1 MGLWYDQHEI
11 NERSMMSGKQG
22 VSSHRAQIVRAARHL
37 HAKLDAPLRRAAF
50 TPRTSSPAS
59 SAGRWKVPARRG
71 CGRVPRRGASAP
83 TAGSDPA
90 CATAAGRAAKRAA
103 KSRYKKAAQHHF
115 AQHHFGRTDAASP
128 LAHFPVSKT
137 SLGQLSPS
145 PPKDRDSQQSQS
157 LRTLDFLQAQQ
168 RARPHLGLSVR
179 RALVMALVLVL

>member
-22 VSSHRAQIVRAARHL
+22 VSSHRAQIVRAARHV
-37 HAKLDAPLRRAAF
+37 HARLDAPLRRAAF
-50 TPRTSSPAS
+50 TPPTSSPPS

-137 SLGQLSPS
+137 SLGLLWRSHDHESSIMSWRGASVNNHKNCDFCMIGKITDGPSCERQLH
-145 PPKDRDSQQSQS
+145 
-157 LRTLDFLQAQQ
+157 T
-168 RARPHLGLSVR
+168 
-179 RALVMALVLVL
+179 